1 MKIQDIK
8 VDVFEWKGTPWKTN
22 YRNIFG
28 QDVNLSVIRII
39 TDEGIEG
46 NSFLGSS
53 KLGSE
58 HHHKGIVD
66 FAKELLIGRNPQDIS
81 KIWNDLWKMNRSLSL
96 NAIASIDIALWD
108 INGKISNQPIHRL
121 LGTCKEKFL
130 FIVALLSM
138 KI

>member
-1 MKIQDIK
+1 MIFFSLFSSRSFGVDEKKIVLIG
-8 VDVFEWKGTPWKTN
+8 VTY

-66 FAKELLIGRNPQDIS
+66 FAKE
-81 KIWNDLWKMNRSLSL
+81 
-96 NAIASIDIALWD
+96 
-108 INGKISNQPIHRL
+108 
-121 LGTCKEKFL
+121 KFY
-130 FIVALLSM
+130 F
-138 KI
+138 

>member
-58 HHHKGIVD
+58 HLI
-66 FAKELLIGRNPQDIS
+66 KE
-81 KIWNDLWKMNRSLSL
+81 
-96 NAIASIDIALWD
+96 
-108 INGKISNQPIHRL
+108 
-121 LGTCKEKFL
+121 
-130 FIVALLSM
+130 
-138 KI
+138 

>member
-58 HHHKGIVD
+58 HLHKGIVD

-96 NAIASIDIALWD
+96 NAIASIDIAL
-108 INGKISNQPIHRL
+108 KL
-121 LGTCKEKFL
+121 
-130 FIVALLSM
+130 
-138 KI
+138 